1 LTQTEREDRRV
12 SSLGVEIVREWVAWV
27 PSWAV
32 TVMVKALE
40 PGTRVKEPERSWVP
54 DRAATLTVAWESTV
68 VHWIGTEAALESNV

>member
-40 PGTRVKEPERSWVP
+40 PETREREPEQVWVP
-54 DRAATLTVAWESTV
+54 DRSATRTCAWGSSV
-68 VHWIGTEAALESNV
+68 VIVTGTEAALESK